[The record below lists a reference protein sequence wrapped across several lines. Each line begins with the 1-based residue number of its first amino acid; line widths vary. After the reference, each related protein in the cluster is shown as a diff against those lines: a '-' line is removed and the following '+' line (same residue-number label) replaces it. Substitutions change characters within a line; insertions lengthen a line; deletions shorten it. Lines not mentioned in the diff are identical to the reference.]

1 MRQRRNQLI
10 YLKLQRVNVR
20 QDGVDEDQFA
30 QNQPASFEL
39 EEIDMEQVAAS
50 LKGVT
55 QSVQQFV
62 LHWLLSHERRH
73 DHMTMR
79 YLLLAWAGCFLLPGY
94 YVVWTY
100 WFPQGYENLGVRLF
114 GVLLLLPVFQASR
127 LLATRYGEAY
137 LFACLT
143 YTLPFFFTFMYLM
156 NYGSPVWSQSL
167 LIGLIIL
174 FHFHFLTALASYAI
188 GSAFACG
195 LFAVMGDPDFLLS
208 DHVLEQLPV
217 YFFTILF
224 VSLAKVGQRVL
235 AQEKLAGM
243 AQGLATVSH
252 ELRTPL
258 VSVDANVRGINR
270 RLAEGR
276 RPTDSDL
283 AALGEAMARIQFEV
297 RHMNHMIDLFL
308 LSASAVNQQLE
319 ATEHVS
325 MQDVVDAVL
334 RRYPFTAQSQRDAVS
349 VRVRRDFTFAGRHE
363 LSVVILLNL
372 LRNALKALHR
382 AGKGRIRIVIDG
394 TRSVP
399 RLLFIDTG
407 CGIAAPHL
415 PLIFKRFYSYPPSSG
430 SGIGLALCKE
440 IVEAWQ
446 ASIRCFSRE
455 LCYTTFVLEFPRVQ
469 QEPSCITHTATQT

>member
-195 LFAVMGDPDFLLS
+195 LFAVM
-208 DHVLEQLPV
+208 LPV

-258 VSVDANVRGINR
+258 VSVAANVRGINR

-283 AALGEAMARIQFEV
+283 AALGEAMARISS
-297 RHMNHMIDLFL
+297 RC
-308 LSASAVNQQLE
+308 
-319 ATEHVS
+319 AT
-325 MQDVVDAVL
+325 
-334 RRYPFTAQSQRDAVS
+334 
-349 VRVRRDFTFAGRHE
+349 
-363 LSVVILLNL
+363 
-372 LRNALKALHR
+372 
-382 AGKGRIRIVIDG
+382 
-394 TRSVP
+394 
-399 RLLFIDTG
+399 
-407 CGIAAPHL
+407 
-415 PLIFKRFYSYPPSSG
+415 
-430 SGIGLALCKE
+430 
-440 IVEAWQ
+440 
-446 ASIRCFSRE
+446 
-455 LCYTTFVLEFPRVQ
+455 
-469 QEPSCITHTATQT
+469 